1 MTLSDCDVEHRQ
13 ATDPKT
19 LTSLCFSIF
28 SSHHI
33 CKNLRMQKS
42 FLALIGAGFVLST
55 SLFSLGVAEARGG
68 SYLPSANRRGDF
80 TPQNANTFLSET
92 NGMVTWP
99 TWRVVSSDGELNC
112 RQTPNGRI
120 VRVYLN
126 QRDIVR
132 AELRGGNAFVT
143 ASNGSP
149 WMLTRDR
156 CYVRANSQYI
166 RPTWQ

>member
-1 MTLSDCDVEHRQ
+1 MKASSFALLS
-13 ATDPKT
+13 A
-19 LTSLCFSIF
+19 S
-28 SSHHI
+28 
-33 CKNLRMQKS
+33 
-42 FLALIGAGFVLST
+42 FVLSY
-55 SLFSLGVAEARGG
+55 SLATMGLANAEQSSLPR
-68 SYLPSANRRGDF
+68 PNRNGDF
-80 TPQNANTFLSET
+80 NSRNANTFLSET

-99 TWRVVSSDGELNC
+99 YWQVVSSDGELNC

-120 VRVYLN
+120 MRVYLN
-126 QRDIVR
+126 NRDRVR

-166 RPTWQ
+166 KPVWQ